1 MAKDYSKLTAL
12 IVDDDPILRLVMT
25 KELGTVG
32 IQSLAVSNGT
42 EAILSLKKSK
52 FDFILMDI
60 SMPGQ
65 DGLDATR
72 CIRDMSETANNGIP
86 IFAVTGYASE
96 EHTKEILDAGFNEHF
111 IKPFDLTKTLKS
123 LDKYFWKLD

>member
-12 IVDDDPILRLVMT
+12 IVDDDPVVRLIVT
-25 KELGTVG
+25 KELNTVG
-32 IQSLAVSNGT
+32 IQSHAASNGT
-42 EAILSLKKSK
+42 EGILSLRKSK

-72 CIRDMSETANNGIP
+72 WIRDMSETVNNGIP
-86 IFAVTGYASE
+86 IFAVTSFASE

-111 IKPFDLTKTLKS
+111 VKPFDLAKVLKT
-123 LDKYFWKLD
+123 LDKYFWK

>member
-12 IVDDDPILRLVMT
+12 IVDDDPVVRLIVT
-25 KELGTVG
+25 KELNTVG
-32 IQSLAVSNGT
+32 IQSHTASNGT
-42 EAILSLKKSK
+42 EGILSLRKSK

-72 CIRDMSETANNGIP
+72 WIRDMSETVNNGIP
-86 IFAVTGYASE
+86 IFAVTSFASE

-111 IKPFDLTKTLKS
+111 VKPFDLAKVLKT
-123 LDKYFWKLD
+123 LDKYFWK